1 MATRRT
7 SSWTILNS
15 CLLVDNTNLSTGDI
29 DFTIGAWI
37 KPESVGSTERMVLA
51 KGDVSSAAS
60 LEYALLVTDNQAQ
73 FAISDGIQYA
83 TITSR
88 SPIVPGYWYFIV
100 AWHDSLTDQIGIQV
114 NDSTPDVGSWT
125 YGSWDSNFAFSI
137 GGDSLPSRHFDGL
150 IDEAFLYK
158 RLLTTDEREWL
169 RNTGLG
175 RSYAELLSAPTAT
188 VTVTT
193 SALPATPT
201 FHTNRQRQQSRQQP
215 HQNSVIVIQTVI
227 VTVPYIIIEN
237 GNGNDV
243 AMSGGGG
250 STAGGSTTTGVF
262 SASTPYAWQNV
273 YGTGASSC
281 GGYSI
286 SVRVYVDYN
295 EDKMMSPAEGVTDL
309 QIFFLDQSYTR
320 LGSAYTRDGQAT
332 FCISPTQYGRTIYI
346 DIPYLQKFNGL
357 SIPSEPKQDLEIWFA
372 GEAPALPL
380 FLP

>member
-1 MATRRT
+1 M
-7 SSWTILNS
+7 
-15 CLLVDNTNLSTGDI
+15 
-29 DFTIGAWI
+29 
-37 KPESVGSTERMVLA
+37 
-51 KGDVSSAAS
+51 
-60 LEYALLVTDNQAQ
+60 
-73 FAISDGIQYA
+73 
-83 TITSR
+83 
-88 SPIVPGYWYFIV
+88 
-100 AWHDSLTDQIGIQV
+100 
-114 NDSTPDVGSWT
+114 
-125 YGSWDSNFAFSI
+125 
-137 GGDSLPSRHFDGL
+137 
-150 IDEAFLYK
+150 
-158 RLLTTDEREWL
+158 
-169 RNTGLG
+169 
-175 RSYAELLSAPTAT
+175 
-188 VTVTT
+188 
-193 SALPATPT
+193 
-201 FHTNRQRQQSRQQP
+201 
-215 HQNSVIVIQTVI
+215 IQTVI

-237 GNGNDV
+237 GNTNDV
-243 AMSGGGG
+243 AVSGGGG